1 MDSTK
6 TLTVDVINA
15 RRILRFCP
23 YYDDIINYDIR
34 YDDEFSFDLI
44 DWYKDLIFSCDGN
57 NDNEMNIVRLID
69 KSMYLYINSYEYRNG
84 LKRIVNIMD
93 IDLNSDKRIKRLI
106 KKIINYTNKYET
118 MEVLNVR
125 TNRWI

>member
-69 KSMYLYINSYEYRNG
+69 KSMYLYI
-84 LKRIVNIMD
+84 LVNFH
-93 IDLNSDKRIKRLI
+93 IDLQNDDSLNRFLLI
-106 KKIINYTNKYET
+106 FLK
-118 MEVLNVR
+118 
-125 TNRWI
+125 

>member
-1 MDSTK
+1 MNSTK
-6 TLTVDVINA
+6 TLTFDVINA
-15 RRILRFCP
+15 RGILKFCP

-44 DWYKDLIFSCDGN
+44 DWYKDFVFSCNYKNSD
-57 NDNEMNIVRLID
+57 DIDILKLID

-84 LKRIVNIMD
+84 LKRIVNIRD

-118 MEVLNVR
+118 MEIFNVK